1 MNGGHEDKYSQNFMT
16 NKYNEFNLSNTNFMP
31 TLNIEF
37 LNYNVEDN
45 YAYLKKHDI
54 DILED
59 DHETISLT
67 KLKDYISI
75 ELRIMYKPS
84 GKEIA
89 SPFR

>member
-1 MNGGHEDKYSQNFMT
+1 MT
-16 NKYNEFNLSNTNFMP
+16 NKFNEFNLSNTNFMP